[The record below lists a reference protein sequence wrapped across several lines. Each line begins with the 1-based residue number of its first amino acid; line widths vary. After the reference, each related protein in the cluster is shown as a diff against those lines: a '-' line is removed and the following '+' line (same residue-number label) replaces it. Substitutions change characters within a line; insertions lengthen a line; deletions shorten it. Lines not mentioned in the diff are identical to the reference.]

1 MSQRLTTYQQMSAL
15 STQMVA
21 AAQAAE
27 WETLAGLENQLSRL
41 REQLMRLDTAQSD
54 HPDGPDSPANPA
66 PGELDLIRTL
76 IRAILADHETVRAH
90 VRPQLDELHAA
101 LGDAVTRRRID
112 AAYGDS
118 GL

>member
-15 STQMVA
+15 STPMVA

-54 HPDGPDSPANPA
+54 HPDSLANLA
-66 PGELDLIRTL
+66 PGELDLIRAL

>member
-54 HPDGPDSPANPA
+54 HPDSLANLA
-66 PGELDLIRTL
+66 PGELDL